1 MGPKARL
8 HRILVGFRV
17 SVFEL
22 RFYCVRVGFRGS
34 VFELWFSSGRVGSR
48 VGCHGVFKPQFSEPD
63 VATGCILDDGLH
75 RLAE

>member
-1 MGPKARL
+1 MDRSFRTELSVSADDRAL
-8 HRILVGFRV
+8 IASDFVGFRV

-22 RFYCVRVGFRGS
+22 WFY
-34 VFELWFSSGRVGSR
+34 SGRVGSR
-48 VGCHGVFKPQFSEPD
+48 VGCHGAFKPQFYEPD